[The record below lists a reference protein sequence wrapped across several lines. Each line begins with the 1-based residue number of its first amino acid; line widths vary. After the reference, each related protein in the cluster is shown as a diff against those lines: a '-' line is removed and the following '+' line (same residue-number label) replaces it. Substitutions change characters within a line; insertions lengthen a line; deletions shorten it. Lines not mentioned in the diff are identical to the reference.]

1 MIRLEWKEEKE
12 LVKGIFDEKKE
23 LDRKVPIIKK
33 RWKQKVRKKSYRYY
47 REA

>member
-12 LVKGIFDEKKE
+12 LVKGIFDEKQE

-33 RWKQKVRKKSYRYY
+33 DGNRRLEKNCQS
-47 REA
+47 